1 MPPKSV
7 VHLVRNLGQEPPHLV
22 SLVSTDGLSAQAQ
35 SELVASVS
43 DDILGPMQ
51 AVVGMIDGVLETAL
65 TARQRL
71 TLENARS
78 SVEDALGRTHD
89 LYDFSRLQAGK
100 LALAPS
106 NFFVRATVGETLR
119 ALSLRA
125 HKKGLE
131 LVHRVDPDVPDA
143 LVGDVGRLQQVLR
156 NLVENA
162 LELTERG
169 TVALDVAVAD
179 APEHGSPRLRFS
191 VRDSGPST
199 GLLPA
204 AAGGLGFRIACRL
217 IGLMG
222 GEVDVDSE
230 IGRGSTFAFA
240 LRFGLQP
247 RARERSAFGAGG
259 LRVLVVSE
267 DEERSAAFDAWLR
280 DAGVDAAA
288 VADGLGA
295 MDRLWESVTSG
306 RPYGAVLVD
315 AGARKTDMA
324 ALVARIRA
332 RRELAATRIVLLTN
346 DEYAEELGGYH
357 VRIDAHLPKTAG
369 RDRLIATLCG

>member
-1 MPPKSV
+1 MPVKSAV
-7 VHLVRNLGQEPPHLV
+7 QLVRNVGSEPPQLV
-22 SLVSTDGLSAQAQ
+22 SLGSADGLSAQAQ
-35 SELVASVS
+35 GELVASVS
-43 DDILGPMQ
+43 DDILRPIQ
-51 AVVGMIDGVLETAL
+51 AVVGLIDGVLESAL

-78 SVEDALGRTHD
+78 FVEEALGRTHD

-100 LALAPS
+100 LALEPS

-143 LVGDVGRLQQVLR
+143 LVGDVGRLQQILR

-162 LELTERG
+162 LDLTERG
-169 TVALDVAVAD
+169 TVALDVAAVD
-179 APEHGSPRLRFS
+179 VPECETPRLRFS
-191 VRDSGPST
+191 VRDSGAST
-199 GLLPA
+199 GRQPA
-204 AAGGLGFRIACRL
+204 GNGGLGFRIACRL
-217 IGLMG
+217 IALMG

-230 IGRGSTFAFA
+230 IGRGSTFTFA

-247 RARERSAFGAGG
+247 QARERVAGG
-259 LRVLVVSE
+259 LRVLTVSE

-280 DAGVDAAA
+280 EAGVDATA
-288 VADGLGA
+288 VTDGLGA
-295 MDRLWESVTSG
+295 MDRLWESATSG
-306 RPYGAVLVD
+306 RPYGAILVD
-315 AGARKTDMA
+315 AGARKTDMP
-324 ALVARIRA
+324 ALVARIRG
-332 RRELAATRIVLLTN
+332 RRELAATRIVLLTL
-346 DEYAEELGGYH
+346 DEYADELGSYD

-369 RDRLIATLCG
+369 RDRLLATLRG